1 VVWKVLAVLA
11 ILAMLIVAAAYVMT
25 QGHAIGPLAS

>member
-1 VVWKVLAVLA
+1 
-11 ILAMLIVAAAYVMT
+11 MLIVAAAYVMT